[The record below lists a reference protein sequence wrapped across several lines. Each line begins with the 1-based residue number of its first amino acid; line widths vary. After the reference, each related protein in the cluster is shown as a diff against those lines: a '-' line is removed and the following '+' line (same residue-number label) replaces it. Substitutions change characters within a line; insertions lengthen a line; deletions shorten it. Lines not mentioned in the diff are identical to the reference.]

1 LSVNQIGHTH
11 FVLPKL
17 ALDSLHSIHVLDK
30 LSIGGRSFLTFDLQW
45 LRDLVQYVVIVGLL
59 LDSIIY
65 VPLNVRISSWLE
77 WVEGLLHVI
86 RQLRLSVSVVCIFVV
101 IQLEKGFLSFSE
113 FIIVIT
119 VREESSWNF
128 ERWLGVSLV
137 QGIFDLSFFIGL
149 LLESVAVLSTVMEVV
164 FNFVSYLSIRS
175 EGRRVSIFSIS
186 VNFRSAISVPKLHGR
201 SLIERGQP

>member
-17 ALDSLHSIHVLDK
+17 ILDCLHSIHVLDE
-30 LSIGGRSFLTFDLQW
+30 LSIGGRSFLTFNLQW

-86 RQLRLSVSVVCIFVV
+86 RQLRLSVFVVCIFVV

-119 VREESSWNF
+119 VRE
-128 ERWLGVSLV
+128 
-137 QGIFDLSFFIGL
+137 
-149 LLESVAVLSTVMEVV
+149 
-164 FNFVSYLSIRS
+164 
-175 EGRRVSIFSIS
+175 
-186 VNFRSAISVPKLHGR
+186 
-201 SLIERGQP
+201 